1 MLPVVLCFAHGVLG
15 HFASGLW
22 VPFLFSQASGVG
34 AALVC
39 SQAWVLLLISQK
51 LGLIKGFWWH
61 LWKERNGRVFEIHP
75 QIVSSS

>member
-39 SQAWVLLLISQK
+39 SLAWVLLPISQ
-51 LGLIKGFWWH
+51 
-61 LWKERNGRVFEIHP
+61 N
-75 QIVSSS
+75 